1 MMKNDAISDSD
12 RRILEL
18 LVQGGSSKS
27 IGQDLGYK
35 EGTIRVYLHELYKRI
50 GVNNKTRAVTWYLE
64 QTAQKGESANIP
76 GGDNGLPLVAKS
88 FGDFALRSSLLT
100 ALGVMSVFLGAYGKT
115 WEVAT
120 RLKGAPVDDAKTRA
134 RSKRSRQLWDALMKG
149 DFGFGKTLYENGI
162 TPKLFI
168 DAPEDCVLLGCLLLI
183 GGYTHAADR
192 VMAALPQKRNGSIGI
207 TLSEHTLLV
216 ALRDALYGESDGAI
230 ATLHHLVK
238 ENSFQQ
244 TFKHV
249 AMVALYYAYRQRS
262 DPRRAEAVA
271 DAIWAEAETARLH
284 LQAVGEKFLFPD
296 AALPEP
302 PQTVE
307 TASAYL
313 KSIQTRK
320 PARQHSSA

>member
-1 MMKNDAISDSD
+1 MKNDAISDND

-27 IGQDLGYK
+27 IAQNLGYK
-35 EGTIRVYLHELYKRI
+35 EGTIRVYLHEIYKRI

-64 QTAQKGESANIP
+64 QAAQKGESAQDAL
-76 GGDNGLPLVAKS
+76 GGENGSWLVAKS
-88 FGDFALRSSLLT
+88 FGDMALRSNLFA
-100 ALGVMSVFLGAYGKT
+100 ALGVMGVFLGAYGKT
-115 WEVAT
+115 WEVAS
-120 RLKGAPVDDAKTRA
+120 RLKGAPVDDVKTRI
-134 RSKRSRQLWDALMKG
+134 RRKRSRLLWDALLKE
-149 DFGFGKTLYENGI
+149 DFSYGKALYESGI
-162 TPKLFI
+162 TPKLFV

-216 ALRDALYGESDGAI
+216 ALRDALNGESDGAI
-230 ATLHHLVK
+230 ATLHHLVT

-244 TFKHV
+244 TFKHIV
-249 AMVALYYAYRQRS
+249 MVALYYAYRQRR

-271 DAIWAEAETARLH
+271 EAIWAEAETARLY
-284 LQAVGEKFLFPD
+284 LQAVGEKILSAD
-296 AALPEP
+296 ATLPEP

-307 TASAYL
+307 AASADL
-313 KSIQTRK
+313 KSIQSRK
-320 PARQHSSA
+320 VSRQHSG

>member
-1 MMKNDAISDSD
+1 MKNDAISDND

-35 EGTIRVYLHELYKRI
+35 EGTVRVYLHELYKRI

-64 QTAQKGESANIP
+64 QAAQKAESAAEALD
-76 GGDNGLPLVAKS
+76 GENGSRLVAKS
-88 FGDFALRSSLLT
+88 FGDMALRSSLFA
-100 ALGVMSVFLGAYGKT
+100 ALGVMNVFLGAYGKT
-115 WEVAT
+115 WEVAN
-120 RLKGAPVDDAKTRA
+120 RLKGAPLDARKTQI
-134 RSKRSRQLWDALMKG
+134 RSKRSRLLWDALLKG
-149 DFGFGKTLYENGI
+149 DFGYGKALYESGI

-183 GGYTHAADR
+183 GGYTNAADR

-216 ALRDALYGESDGAI
+216 ALRDALYGESDDAI
-230 ATLHHLVK
+230 ASLHHLVT
-238 ENSFQQ
+238 ENSFQE
-244 TFKHV
+244 TFKHIV
-249 AMVALYYAYRQRS
+249 MVVLYYAYRQRR

-271 DAIWAEAETARLH
+271 DAIWAKAETVRLH
-284 LQAVGEKFLFPD
+284 LQAVGEKILSAD
-296 AALPEP
+296 ATLPEP

-307 TASAYL
+307 AASAYL
-313 KSIQTRK
+313 KNIQSRK
-320 PARQHSSA
+320 LSRQHSA

>member
-1 MMKNDAISDSD
+1 MKNDAISDSD

-64 QTAQKGESANIP
+64 QSAQKGELAADAP
-76 GGDNGLPLVAKS
+76 GGGNGLSLVAKS
-88 FGDFALRSSLLT
+88 FGDMALRSNLLA
-100 ALGVMSVFLGAYGKT
+100 ALGVMSIFLGAYGKT
-115 WEVAT
+115 WEVAS
-120 RLKGAPVDDAKTRA
+120 RLKGTPVDDAKTRV
-134 RSKRSRQLWDALMKG
+134 RSKRSRLLWDALLRG
-149 DFGFGKTLYENGI
+149 DFGYGKALYESGI

-192 VMAALPQKRNGSIGI
+192 VITALPQKKNGSIGI
-207 TLSEHTLLV
+207 TLNEHTLLV
-216 ALRDALYGESDGAI
+216 ALRDALYGESDDAV
-230 ATLHHLVK
+230 ATLHHLVT
-238 ENSFQQ
+238 ENAFQQ

-249 AMVALYYAYRQRS
+249 AMAALYYAYRQRQ

-271 DAIWAEAETARLH
+271 DAIWAEAENARLH
-284 LQAVGEKFLFPD
+284 LQAVGEKILFAD

-302 PQTVE
+302 PQTVKA
-307 TASAYL
+307 ASAYL
-313 KSIQTRK
+313 KSIQPRK
-320 PARQHSSA
+320 LARQHSG